1 VLFLNIRLAWSS
13 LLRNRLRTA
22 LCVIAIGIGI
32 GAVICT
38 ASLGEAGAARV
49 QAQMDAL
56 GEDFLWI
63 RAGSQNIGGV
73 RTGSGGVRTLTAE
86 DAASLPLAIADIR
99 ECSPV
104 MSGREQILTAG
115 RNWNTRYQ
123 GVTPAFFRVRRRS
136 VQAGVLFS
144 DQDAA
149 DRARVVVLG
158 PAVAERLFGTDNPV
172 GQNVRLNRF
181 PFKVLGVLAPRG
193 SDRGGV
199 DRDDVIFVPLTT
211 AIRTLDRR
219 TWVTDIM
226 CGVLSPDHMPAAE
239 QQAAALLRVRHGIEP
254 DEPDDFQI
262 ERPLDSLAM
271 RAATADTM
279 AILLVSIGTV
289 SLVVGGVGIMNI
301 MLVSVAERRR
311 EIGVRLAIG
320 ARVRDIRGQFLLEA
334 VLLGVLGGAVG
345 ILVGWSGAWLLSAGF
360 DWPAVITMGSTATA
374 ALTAIGAALL
384 FGYYPAHRASNLDP
398 MAAIHSEP

>member
-63 RAGSQNIGGV
+63 RAGSQNVGGV

-86 DAASLPLAIADIR
+86 DAAALRAAIPDIR

-123 GVTPAFFRVRRRS
+123 GVTPAFFQVRRRS

-144 DQDAA
+144 AQDAA

-158 PAVAERLFGTDNPV
+158 PAVAERLFGNDNPV
-172 GQNVRLNRF
+172 GQTVRLNRF

-199 DRDDVIFVPLTT
+199 DRDDVIFVPLRT
-211 AIRTLDRR
+211 AVRTLDRR

-239 QQAAALLRVRHGIEP
+239 AQAASLLRVRHEIAP

-279 AILLVSIGTV
+279 AMLLVSIGTV

-334 VLLGVLGGAVG
+334 VLLGVLGGGVG
-345 ILVGWSGAWLLSAGF
+345 IVTGWAGAWLLSTGF
-360 DWPAVITMGSTATA
+360 NWPAVITMESTAAA
-374 ALTAIGAALL
+374 ALTAIGAALI

-398 MAAIHSEP
+398 MAAIRAES